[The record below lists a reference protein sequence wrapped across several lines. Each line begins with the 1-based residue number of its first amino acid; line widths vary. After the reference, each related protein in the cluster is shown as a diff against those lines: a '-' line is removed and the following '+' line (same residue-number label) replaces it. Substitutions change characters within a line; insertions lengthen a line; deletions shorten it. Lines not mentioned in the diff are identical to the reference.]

1 LELIIN
7 LEQNNKTAVSDV
19 DVIVVVVYVVFGVNV
34 VVVLFSLK
42 YA

>member
-1 LELIIN
+1 LIIN

-34 VVVLFSLK
+34 VVV
-42 YA
+42 